1 MEEVKKIDTSVNT
14 TLVKVALTEIR
25 FFDSASNTV
34 ITQKVLGKLSISEC
48 RKFVENLCKD
58 DIYISKENIVEQFP
72 VDTVAL
78 YSLKIN

>member
-34 ITQKVLGKLSISEC
+34 ITQKVLGKLSIGEC
-48 RKFVENLCKD
+48 RKFVETLCKD